1 MSRRVSKVVRL
12 SQHYPQIKSTL
23 GLGLGLGLGI
33 GLSLSLGLGLNL
45 SQLSRPP
52 CLQKIL
58 STFKFQ
64 INQL

>member
-1 MSRRVSKVVRL
+1 MVRL
-12 SQHYPQIKSTL
+12 SRHDPQIKSS
-23 GLGLGLGLGI
+23 LGLGLGLGI
-33 GLSLSLGLGLNL
+33 GLGIGLDIGLGIGLSLGLGLNL

-64 INQL
+64 IN